1 MAWALLNVP
10 VVVQCIFV
18 QRQVSYGL
26 IQEIMYRGGRT
37 FYHPMIFPL
46 KVKIKIH
53 HDVEPEFDEKK
64 LILDPINIHWNFE
77 KNLVKS

>member
-18 QRQVSYGL
+18 QHQVSYGL

-46 KVKIKIH
+46 NVKIKIL
-53 HDVEPEFDEKK
+53 HDVEPEFDRKK
-64 LILDPINIHWNFE
+64 LILDPIVHWNFV
-77 KNLVKS
+77 KNLVKP

>member
-46 KVKIKIH
+46 NIKIKILH
-53 HDVEPEFDEKK
+53 EVEPEFDE
-64 LILDPINIHWNFE
+64 INWNFV
-77 KNLVKS
+77 KNLVKAKAYKNCVSK

>member
-46 KVKIKIH
+46 NVKIKILH
-53 HDVEPEFDEKK
+53 EVEPEFDEKK
-64 LILDPINIHWNFE
+64 LILDPIIYWNSV

>member
-46 KVKIKIH
+46 NVKIKILH
-53 HDVEPEFDEKK
+53 EVEPEFDKKK
-64 LILDPINIHWNFE
+64 LILNSILHWNFV
-77 KNLVKS
+77 KNFVKS